1 MKITADVIKDES
13 YDPYF
18 LVKVSY
24 DDGKTHFKNELVSV
38 TRKPPKV
45 DFQYPETLKKILEKV
60 DTQKIELEIMRV
72 VVESILNKSSK
83 GYK

>member
-1 MKITADVIKDES
+1 MEIKAEVIKDES

-24 DDGKTHFKNELVSV
+24 NDGKTRFKDEIVSV

-45 DFQYPETLKKILEKV
+45 NFQYPESMKKVLDRV
-60 DTQKIELEIMRV
+60 DIQKIELEIMRV
-72 VVESILNKSSK
+72 IVEAIL
-83 GYK
+83 YKTK